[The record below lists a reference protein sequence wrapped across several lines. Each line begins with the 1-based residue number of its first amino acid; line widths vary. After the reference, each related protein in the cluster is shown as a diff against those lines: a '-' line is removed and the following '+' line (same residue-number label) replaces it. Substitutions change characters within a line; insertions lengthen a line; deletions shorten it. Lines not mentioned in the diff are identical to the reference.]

1 MNKNL
6 KITKECVILKIDSQI
21 YPKET
26 IFAAGYVFL
35 HKCYILIDKEK
46 NKFVV
51 SLYPQGKKANL
62 KKLGMDFHNE
72 LLNYGHYFS
81 QAKLNAQAIK
91 AIMQRA
97 LFSAAPAL
105 AEESQD
111 QEIKKLIQELEAEG
125 KNEQK
130 SDRKKRK
137 K

>member
-1 MNKNL
+1 MKNM
-6 KITKECVILKIDSQI
+6 KITKECAILSIDPQI
-21 YPKET
+21 YSKET

-35 HKCYILIDKEK
+35 HKSYILIDKEK
-46 NKFVV
+46 SKFIV
-51 SLYPQGKKANL
+51 SLYSQGKGVNL
-62 KKLGMDFHNE
+62 KKLGMDFYNE

-81 QAKLNAQAIK
+81 QAKLNAQAVK
-91 AIMQRA
+91 SIMQRA

-111 QEIKKLIQELEAEG
+111 QEIKKLIQELEAEE

-130 SDRKKRK
+130 SNRKKRK